1 MIVAVGENGVRLQ
14 DAEDVKGFHVAVR
27 DGAHADAEL
36 RGSGAGWVAVDGD
49 ARIAV
54 DWVRGAA
61 VAAGVGSTWTYSF
74 AGMLD
79 HARDK
84 GWLDAEGTVIRA
96 HVEHVS

>member
-1 MIVAVGENGVRLQ
+1 VIVAVGADGVRLE
-14 DAEDVKGFHVAVR
+14 DAENVKAFHVAVR
-27 DGAHADAEL
+27 DGAAVDAEL
-36 RGSGAGWVAVDGD
+36 RGSGAGWVATDGD

-84 GWLDAEGTVIRA
+84 GWLDADDTVIRA
-96 HVEHVS
+96 HVEG